1 MENEQSS
8 PTDQEMIAL
17 LKKQGVKFISLDLS
31 LRKDLQSALN
41 LQPHQ
46 LYVNGAI
53 LGDLAK
59 IKEMGEA
66 LVKALP
72 ADSVVETLEQRLKK
86 LTNQSKVMLFMKGSP
101 QQPQCGFS

>member
-1 MENEQSS
+1 
-8 PTDQEMIAL
+8 
-17 LKKQGVKFISLDLS
+17 
-31 LRKDLQSALN
+31 
-41 LQPHQ
+41 
-46 LYVNGAI
+46 

-72 ADSVVETLEQRLKK
+72 AGSVVETLEQRLKK